1 MTAGP
6 CSDMPKDFPQ
16 PRAVLKTS
24 TQSHAQSFDLGAALG
39 ACIRQQNRQG
49 PCVIGLGGDLGAGK
63 TVFVQGLARGLGVDA
78 SVAVTSPTYTLINEY
93 PGDRRLFHVD
103 LYRIDGGGDLED
115 LGFDDIFEGSNVVAV
130 EWAERL
136 DFADLSPDIFIRIRV
151 CGNDRRGFV
160 LNFYGPDA
168 PNLVGA
174 LQKTKEFQFLRG

>member
-1 MTAGP
+1 MTADP
-6 CSDMPKDFPQ
+6 CSDMPKDFSQ
-16 PRAVLKTS
+16 PRTALKTG

-39 ACIRQQNRQG
+39 ACIRQQNRQR

-115 LGFDDIFEGSNVVAV
+115 LGFDDIFEGSNVMAV

-136 DFADLSPDIFIRIRV
+136 DFADLNPDIFICIKV

-168 PNLVGA
+168 ANLVEA
-174 LQKTKEFQFLRG
+174 LQKTKDFQFLQG